1 MIIFA
6 RLRQRLRGQSDGGF
20 TLVEMAVSLGILS
33 IVSTLAFSILL
44 STRNLSAVVTWQSST
59 NTELR
64 QLIDGVFA
72 DIETARPPLGCD
84 TNSDGKADT
93 AGVSLALCS
102 ESKMVES
109 EGAILLVASPNRVC
123 YYTNRLQSKQ
133 ATGTIRPYTPACLA
147 VVPTATSTVSN
158 LQLETFPAP
167 TGDWNQRL
175 DDPARSPDRVRILAT
190 VDSSAAADGFF
201 EFYNAT
207 YKDPFTNKEA
217 KLPGT
222 DTVTVTGAA
231 VVTDAVSPALL
242 KTVNSVVM
250 KARMRLGGTAANKNQ
265 SRDIV
270 YRITLRAARYSA
282 ERCGFGNVLTGST
295 CS

>member
-1 MIIFA
+1 MNAIN
-6 RLRQRLRGQSDGGF
+6 RLRRRLRGHSDGGF
-20 TLVEMAVSLGILS
+20 TLLEMAVSLGILS
-33 IVSTLAFSILL
+33 IVSSIAFSILL

-64 QLIDGVFA
+64 LLIDGVFA

-84 TNSDGKADT
+84 TDSDGKADT
-93 AGVSLALCS
+93 STVSVGICGS

-109 EGAILLVASPNRVC
+109 EGPILLVASPNRVC
-123 YYTNRLQSKQ
+123 YYTNRLQVRQ
-133 ATGTIRPYTPACLA
+133 TGVTNPKYTPACLA
-147 VVPTATSTVSN
+147 VVGTN

-167 TGDWNQRL
+167 VGDNADWNQPLSDVTR
-175 DDPARSPDRVRILAT
+175 PPNRVRILAT
-190 VDSSAAADGFF
+190 VDASAATDGFF

-207 YKDPFTNKEA
+207 TKDPATNKEV

-222 DTVTVTGAA
+222 VNVTVAGSATVTNAL
-231 VVTDAVSPALL
+231 SPLDL

-250 KARMRLGGTAANKNQ
+250 KARMRLGGTAANRKQ

-282 ERCGFGNVLTGST
+282 ERCGFGNVVTGST
-295 CS
+295 C